1 MASVLLFD
9 TVQTI
14 NNDLIK
20 ESDLKKLINKDNR
33 DFPKKLDSYT
43 IHHKELSDLLKDYK
57 YSAANEIEFYT
68 GAFKDSNKNKK
79 KNSRRRRTTRRRKQT
94 RSN

>member
-14 NNDLIK
+14 NKDLIK
-20 ESDLKKLINKDNR
+20 ESDLKKLINKDNS

-68 GAFKDSNKNKK
+68 GAFKDSNKK